1 MLPYLVATAAAVAS
15 CVVDV
20 GLPEIRVDCLAP
32 VTWGS
37 DRTDY
42 RATINIQNQ
51 SIPTFPAGCPY
62 TEIEYLNLDGNE
74 IATLPLTAAPPT
86 TQATTTQQPIGVFL
100 PAQQADTSTDLS
112 KLRGINL
119 ARNRIS
125 VIYAGAFSGSPLL
138 EEINLQ
144 NNRITFI
151 QAAAFA
157 GLSALLTLD
166 LRWNRIHKF
175 NYALLTAAV
184 DVRGQ
189 SNGSPT
195 CNSTDLHTAE
205 VTCVTGVLACP
216 ETATVCSPTERP
228 SGDYELRCFNFDH
241 LPAAGA
247 WTSTAIVNESIR
259 LAHNNLSIV
268 PHEGFKACPHTEAT
282 ALYLN
287 NNSITYVGGYAF
299 LTLTRL
305 ETIDLSDNPVEYIA
319 RGALS
324 GLAGLRTLL
333 MRNMHLGI
341 FDYQLLK
348 GYHELAEVNL
358 TNQLY
363 GYADCEAKTA
373 WHTHKSFI
381 SSLARC
387 NPVEG
392 ACPGG
397 AMGCVLGREPFALA
411 GLEMQES
418 PKADTV
424 GTAGIAA
431 VAIVAV
437 GMLAGYAIHIRRQ
450 SLN

>member
-1 MLPYLVATAAAVAS
+1 MLLYLVATATAVAS

-32 VTWGS
+32 VVWGG

-51 SIPTFPAGCPY
+51 SIGTFPAGCPY
-62 TEIEYLNLDGNE
+62 TEIEYLNLDGNK
-74 IATLPLTAAPPT
+74 IATLPVAAS
-86 TQATTTQQPIGVFL
+86 G
-100 PAQQADTSTDLS
+100 LS

-119 ARNRIS
+119 ARNRLS

-138 EEINLQ
+138 GEIDLQ
-144 NNRITFI
+144 NNSITLI
-151 QAAAFA
+151 ESEAFA
-157 GLSALLTLD
+157 GLSALVALD

-175 NYALLTAAV
+175 AYALLAAAV

-205 VTCVTGVLACP
+205 VTCSNNNPCATGVLACP
-216 ETATVCSPTERP
+216 ETATVCTPTERP

-241 LPAAGA
+241 LPKAGA
-247 WTSTAIVNESIR
+247 WTSTTIVNESIR
-259 LAHNNLSIV
+259 LAHNNLSIIS
-268 PHEGFKACPHTEAT
+268 HEGFKSCPHTEAT

-305 ETIDLSDNPVEYIA
+305 QTINLSDNPVEYIA

-324 GLAGLRTLL
+324 GLAALRTLL

-341 FDYQLLK
+341 CLLYTSPSPRD
-348 GYHELAEVNL
+348 GLL
-358 TNQLY
+358 
-363 GYADCEAKTA
+363 
-373 WHTHKSFI
+373 SRMP
-381 SSLARC
+381 SSA
-387 NPVEG
+387 
-392 ACPGG
+392 
-397 AMGCVLGREPFALA
+397 
-411 GLEMQES
+411 
-418 PKADTV
+418 
-424 GTAGIAA
+424 
-431 VAIVAV
+431 
-437 GMLAGYAIHIRRQ
+437 
-450 SLN
+450 